1 VIRAL
6 ALACAL
12 LLLAIPAAA
21 EAACP
26 RTSVADL
33 EDEVMCPVCG
43 TSLGV
48 AREAPLAQRERA
60 LIARLA
66 ARCES
71 KRQIK
76 AALVAQY
83 GPAVLAL
90 PPDRDSG
97 AYVAPL
103 LGGVVVLAVPVLVLA
118 RARRRAV
125 ARPA

>member
-1 VIRAL
+1 VNRAL

-12 LLLAIPAAA
+12 LLAAPAAA
-21 EAACP
+21 AAACP

-90 PPDRDSG
+90 PPDHDSG

-103 LGGVVVLAVPVLVLA
+103 LGGVGVLAVAVLVLA
-118 RARRRAV
+118 RARRRA
-125 ARPA
+125 AA